1 MMNQFEIDI
10 NCDVGEGVGNEADIF
25 PFISSCNIACGGH
38 AGDKKTMM
46 KIASLAKQHN
56 IKVGSHPS
64 YPDKANFV
72 REVMDI
78 SHQDLI
84 QSIKQQLS
92 DFDAILEREDIPLH
106 HIKAH
111 GALYNQTAKDEK
123 LAKVYLDAIEEYKE
137 KAMLYVPFGSVI
149 ARMAKERGFRIWFE
163 AFADRNYNADLSL
176 VSRKEE
182 NALIEEP
189 VAVSK
194 HILPIIKKGEVMTID
209 GNKINIQADTLC
221 IHGDTVSAL
230 KILTYLSRA
239 LPQNQ
244 VQLAK

>member
-1 MMNQFEIDI
+1 MNQFKIDI

-38 AGDKKTMM
+38 AGNTKTMLR
-46 KIASLAKQHN
+46 IASLAKKHN
-56 IKVGSHPS
+56 LKVGSHPS
-64 YPDKANFV
+64 YPDKANFG

-92 DFDAILEREDIPLH
+92 DFDDILKRKGIPLH

-123 LAKVYLDAIEEYKE
+123 LAMVYLDAIEVYKE
-137 KAMLYVPFGSVI
+137 KAILYVPFDSAVAKI
-149 ARMAKERGFRIWFE
+149 AEERGFKIWFE

-182 NALIEEP
+182 NALIEDPE
-189 VAVSK
+189 AVLQ
-194 HILPIIKKGEVMTID
+194 HILPIIKKGKVFTID
-209 GNKINIQADTLC
+209 GKASNIQVDTLC

-239 LPQNQ
+239 LPQNK
-244 VQLAK
+244 VQIAK